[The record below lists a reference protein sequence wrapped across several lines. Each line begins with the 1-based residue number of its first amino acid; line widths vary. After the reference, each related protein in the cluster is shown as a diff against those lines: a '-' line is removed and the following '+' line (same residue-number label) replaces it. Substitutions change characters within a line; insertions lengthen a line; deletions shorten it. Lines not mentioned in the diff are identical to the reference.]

1 MPPKSTRS
9 RPKKKVVLKAPGP
22 AVPPASTVDPT
33 NKKALSYNNKDKEKI
48 INLNQ
53 KLDEKKK
60 EHDLQ
65 VVDEVNVKGH
75 LLKFTETIPFRSKI
89 MLNH

>member
-1 MPPKSTRS
+1 MPPKSARRTK
-9 RPKKKVVLKAPGP
+9 PKKKVVLKPPGP
-22 AVPPASTVDPT
+22 AIAPASTVDPT
-33 NKKALSYNNKDKEKI
+33 NKKALVYNNKDKEKI

-65 VVDEVNVKGH
+65 VGQA
-75 LLKFTETIPFRSKI
+75 
-89 MLNH
+89 